1 MRTLLMCLAS
11 IAFLLCHKSEAASAP
26 VRDSVSHAI
35 LDSHVA
41 TKPLL
46 KNLLFTPH
54 KKVGLIKR
62 VQLKLLQKSLTHFS
76 RHAADGTKTKK
87 NTLSTIS
94 LIFGILG
101 LIALLIPAIGGIAIV
116 AAPIALVTG
125 IVALGKHY
133 NNDKASRTKAI
144 IGIVL
149 GGVLIFFIMIAL
161 IVILSGGFLLF
172 M

>member
-1 MRTLLMCLAS
+1 MRTLLMCLAC
-11 IAFLLCHKSEAASAP
+11 IAFLFCQKSEAASAP
-26 VRDSVSHAI
+26 VQNFVSHAI

-46 KNLLFTPH
+46 KNLVFTPY

-62 VQLKLLQKSLTHFS
+62 VQLKLIQKSLKHFS
-76 RHAADGTKTKK
+76 RHSADGTTPKK

-101 LIALLIPAIGGIAIV
+101 LIAVLIPPIAGIAIV
-116 AAPIALVTG
+116 AAPVALVTG

-144 IGIVL
+144 IGISLGSVL
-149 GGVLIFFIMIAL
+149 LLFIIIA
-161 IVILSGGFLLF
+161 VIMVVSGGFLF
-172 M
+172 I